1 MLKTALVLEGG
12 ASRAYFSNGVMD
24 CLMDNDIYANYVI
37 GTSAG
42 IANGLSYV
50 SRQRGRSLELGK
62 KYMNDKRYMG
72 LKYMFKPGNRSYYNI
87 KFVFDDLPNIYL
99 PYDYEAFENFDGNV
113 IATVTNIE
121 TGKAE
126 YLEVPRT
133 DRTWRAVMASCAL
146 PLAFQPVKID
156 GNLYM
161 DGGMTD
167 SIPFQKP
174 IDDGCDKIIVILT
187 RERGY
192 VKKSEPLQ
200 KIIDI
205 TYRRYPNLVKS
216 VDNRAQMYNE
226 ARKRI
231 FELESRGKLFVIEPE
246 TTGNFSRVE
255 SSPEALCAL
264 YDQGYNVANARMSAL
279 KAYLE
284 A

>member
-1 MLKTALVLEGG
+1 MKTALVLEGG

-24 CLMDNDIYANYVI
+24 CLMDNGIYADYVI

-87 KFVFDDLPNIYL
+87 KFVFEDLPNIYL

-113 IATVTNIE
+113 IAAVTNIE

-126 YLEVPRT
+126 YLEVPRR
-133 DRTWRAVMASCAL
+133 DRTWRTVVASCAL
-146 PLAFQPVKID
+146 PIMFRPVKIN
-156 GNLYM
+156 GKLYM

-174 IDDGCDKIIVILT
+174 INDGCDKIIVVLT
-187 RERGY
+187 RERSY
-192 VKKSEPLQ
+192 VKKDEPMQRL
-200 KIIDI
+200 IDI
-205 TYRRYPNLVKS
+205 TYRKYPNLVRAI
-216 VDNRAQMYNE
+216 DNRAQMYNDE
-226 ARKRI
+226 RRRI
-231 FELESRGKLFVIEPE
+231 FELEGQGKLFVIEPE
-246 TTGNFSRVE
+246 TTGGFSRVE
-255 SSPEALCAL
+255 SSPKALCAL
-264 YDQGYNVANARMSAL
+264 YDQGYKVADGRIDAL
-279 KAYLE
+279 KDYLE
-284 A
+284 V

>member
-87 KFVFDDLPNIYL
+87 KFVFEDLPNIYL
-99 PYDYEAFENFDGNV
+99 PYDYEVFENFSGNV
-113 IATVTNIE
+113 IAAVTNIK

-126 YLEVPRT
+126 YLEVPRK
-133 DRTWRAVMASCAL
+133 DRTWRAVVASCAL
-146 PLAFQPVKID
+146 PIMFQPVEID

-167 SIPFQKP
+167 SIPFQKA
-174 IDDGCDKIIVILT
+174 IDDGCDRIIVVLT

-192 VKKSEPLQ
+192 VKKDEPMQ
-200 KIIDI
+200 KLIDI
-205 TYRRYPNLVKS
+205 TYRRYPNLVRAI
-216 VDNRAQMYNE
+216 DNRAKMYNGE
-226 ARKRI
+226 RRRI
-231 FELESRGKLFVIEPE
+231 FELERQGKLFVIEPE

-255 SSPEALCAL
+255 SSPDALCAL
-264 YDQGYNVANARMSAL
+264 YEQGYKVADGRMNAL

-284 A
+284 G